1 MVQNQEM
8 QKENQIRKQLSS
20 MVEKLKELGSKA
32 AGVSGQNGETS
43 RFNSCY
49 LFIRE
54 ISTHLSL
61 QIQMQIRKG
70 DVTEMALDKL
80 HGQIY
85 SILEQEQQSKL
96 IKDLCGSQETQNDKV
111 HGGTAGP
118 NSSAAGSSQVASSG
132 TSKKNKKKAKKER
145 EKAAKEA
152 AGQVAAAEGAASAE
166 PKVPDLQQIKEEE
179 VGNPLSET
187 NGEEAEQKKAKPKA
201 IRQRK
206 NKKKKN

>member
-1 MVQNQEM
+1 
-8 QKENQIRKQLSS
+8 

-32 AGVSGQNGETS
+32 VEVSGQNGATS
-43 RFNSCY
+43 KLNSCY

-61 QIQMQIRKG
+61 QIQMQIKKG

-96 IKDLCGSQETQNDKV
+96 INDLCGSQETQNDKAQ
-111 HGGTAGP
+111 GGSAGQS
-118 NSSAAGSSQVASSG
+118 NSAAGSSQVTSSG

-152 AGQVAAAEGAASAE
+152 AEQVAMAEGAPSAE
-166 PKVPDLQQIKEEE
+166 PKVPELQ
-179 VGNPLSET
+179 
-187 NGEEAEQKKAKPKA
+187 
-201 IRQRK
+201 
-206 NKKKKN
+206 